1 MNIKPSEGKDLR
13 EAWSRFLDNSYTCED
28 LSLILDSLKED
39 GEFREFYEAS
49 DRAWDMAIS
58 DMPSETEERKEA
70 YRREAA
76 QLLAEYEN
84 KQQLRMKPI
93 ACGDPFRVHSRK
105 SGRIR
110 KIFYAAAAA
119 AIMLGVLIPAARHYL
134 KPKTE
139 QAAVVQYVEAVTHRG
154 EIKTVVLHDNTKVTL
169 NAESRIIYPAI
180 FTGAERSVELSGEA
194 LFEVVS
200 DPDKPFTVTTENMK
214 ISVLGTVFCVK
225 EYANDGLVTVSVAS
239 GKVEVDLAGGKALLE
254 KNQQVKMNK
263 TTEDFEKWTID
274 VDKYLSWTDGTLYF
288 HRTPLR
294 EVVNMLNR
302 HYPQVEI
309 ELAEGEYPN
318 LISGEHDNRRVEAV
332 LTSIVYTTG
341 LKCKIKGNKYT
352 LYK

>member
-84 KQQLRMKPI
+84 KRKLRM
-93 ACGDPFRVHSRK
+93 RLHSQK
-105 SGRIR
+105 ADRIR

-119 AIMLGVLIPAARHYL
+119 AILLGALIPATYHYL

-139 QAAVVQYVEAVTHRG
+139 QAVTVLYVEAVTHRG
-154 EIKTVVLHDNTKVTL
+154 EIKTVILPDNTKVTL
-169 NAESRIIYPAI
+169 NAESLMIYPDSFI
-180 FTGAERSVELSGEA
+180 GDERSIELFGEA

-200 DPDKPFTVTTENMK
+200 DPDRPFTVKTENMK
-214 ISVLGTVFCVK
+214 ISVLGTVFNVK
-225 EYANDGLVTVSVAS
+225 EYANDALTTVTVAS
-239 GKVEVDLAGGKALLE
+239 GKVEVNLAGGKALLE
-254 KNQQVKMNK
+254 KNQQVKMDK
-263 TTEDFEKWTID
+263 YTGDFEKWTID
-274 VDKYLSWTDGTLYF
+274 AGKYLSWTDGALYF

-309 ELAEGEYPN
+309 KLAEGEYPN
-318 LISGEHDNRRVEAV
+318 LISGEHDNRRIEAV